1 MTAQVPLPPAS
12 TWDQFPVV
20 AVIVLC
26 LAAALVAIYFFKRW
40 VWSEFKKERDLDRT
54 WRESQNDKREIAMA
68 EQNQLWREAMI
79 ERDQRWEEA
88 DKEKQVTLKD
98 MAGMMGRMIQMLS
111 EHDLQAKDI
120 RFQVEAIKK
129 EVVRPENRKR
139 SGL

>member
-1 MTAQVPLPPAS
+1 MMPQVPLPPTS

-26 LAAALVAIYFFKRW
+26 LAAAFVAIYYFTRW
-40 VWSEFKKERDLDRT
+40 VWSEFKKERDLDRV
-54 WRESQNDKREIAMA
+54 WRESQNDKREAAVA

-88 DKEKQVTLKD
+88 DKQKQVTLKD

-111 EHDLQAKDI
+111 DHDTQAKDI
-120 RFQVEAIKK
+120 RVQVEAIKK
-129 EVVRPENRKR
+129 EVVRPERRR
-139 SGL
+139 SV

>member
-1 MTAQVPLPPAS
+1 MMPQVPLPPTS

-26 LAAALVAIYFFKRW
+26 LAAALVAIYYFTRW
-40 VWSEFKKERDLDRT
+40 VWSEFKKERDLDRV
-54 WRESQNDKREIAMA
+54 WRESQNDKREAAVA

-88 DKEKQVTLKD
+88 DKQKQVTLKD

-111 EHDLQAKDI
+111 DHDTQAKDI
-120 RFQVEAIKK
+120 RVQVEAIKK
-129 EVVRPENRKR
+129 EVVRPERRR
-139 SGL
+139 SV